1 MKTLKIAINSFI
13 KRSIES
19 NQQGKRLDVEQ
30 IALIQESMEMKLPDW
45 YAAMMLNH
53 DLIDIEFEY
62 LECEDE
68 GMKSSISIS
77 NFNTIQSETN
87 EAYPGL
93 DIKSMGYINFGT
105 CLEGSGNPI
114 FINLKENHNPSV
126 VRLYHDGII
135 KDGIIDE
142 DGGNKLTDN
151 LSDFFDRAEFENN
164 CVDKKHRK

>member
-1 MKTLKIAINSFI
+1 LKIAINSFI

-30 IALIQESMEMKLPDW
+30 IALIQESMEMELPNW
-45 YAAMMLNH
+45 YVEMMLNH
-53 DLIDIEFEY
+53 DLINIEFEY
-62 LECEDE
+62 LEYENED
-68 GMKSSISIS
+68 MKSSISIS
-77 NFNTIQSETN
+77 NFNTIQSEIN

-93 DIKSMGYINFGT
+93 EIKSMGYINFGT

-114 FINLKENHNPSV
+114 FINLKENDNTPV
-126 VRLYHDGII
+126 IRVYHDGII

-142 DGGNKLTDN
+142 DGGNKLADN
-151 LSDFFDRAEFENN
+151 LSDFFDKSEFENN